1 MLKVTPERS
10 DASCMDP
17 RDDATDWDFDDGLLG
32 PWGRDRDVAADGDVE
47 VDDEPIRKGGGPP
60 GRSAFLPGGR
70 LRRLNR
76 DRVRSKDRAP
86 VAEPVLSAFRPATEE
101 PAFRPISEWLEE
113 PATTGAEPTTDPG
126 PGGWDPFA
134 EPFFGEAPDPADV
147 AAEPVPQPTE
157 RARTSNSSS
166 RDRAFPGGRAKLPRL
181 NTSNEGPELD
191 FVSTAFIPGQETGED
206 DAPRTGFHGYNTYES
221 LFADATIAEPL
232 TRPTDGDAYAVLGV
246 DPDADWKDI
255 VRAHRRLVKAN
266 HPDHLVDAPASER
279 HAAEERLRQ
288 INLAYREVK
297 DDRRERGE
305 SSDGDGPDLED

>member
-1 MLKVTPERS
+1 MLKVAPQRS

-32 PWGRDRDVAADGDVE
+32 PWARDRDVGDDSAAAE
-47 VDDEPIRKGGGPP
+47 LDDEPIRKGGGPP

-76 DRVRSKDRAP
+76 DRPRSKERAP
-86 VAEPVLSAFRPATEE
+86 VAEPALSAFRPAADE
-101 PAFRPISEWLEE
+101 PAFRPISEWTAEPVATE
-113 PATTGAEPTTDPG
+113 PAPTADAG
-126 PGGWDPFA
+126 LGGWDPFA
-134 EPFFGEAPDPADV
+134 DQFFGDGGDAAD
-147 AAEPVPQPTE
+147 ATAEPTPQATG
-157 RARTSNSSS
+157 RSASTTS

-181 NTSNEGPELD
+181 NTATDGPEID
-191 FVSTAFIPGQETGED
+191 FVSTAFIPGSEPDRD

-232 TRPTDGDAYAVLGV
+232 TRPTDDDAYVVLGV
-246 DPDADWKDI
+246 EPDAEWKDI

-305 SSDGDGPDLED
+305 SADGEGADSED

>member
-1 MLKVTPERS
+1 MLKVAPQRS
-10 DASCMDP
+10 DAWCMDP
-17 RDDATDWDFDDGLLG
+17 LDDATDWDFDDGMLG
-32 PWGRDRDVAADGDVE
+32 PWGRDRDVDDSAAAQ

-76 DRVRSKDRAP
+76 DRLRPKDRAP
-86 VAEPVLSAFRPATEE
+86 VAEPALSAFRPANDE
-101 PAFRPISEWLEE
+101 PAFRPISEWM
-113 PATTGAEPTTDPG
+113 AEPSTTEAAPTPDPG

-134 EPFFGEAPDPADV
+134 EPFFGEAGDGADV
-147 AAEPVPQPTE
+147 VAEPAPQPTD
-157 RARTSNSSS
+157 RTRSSGASS

-181 NTSNEGPELD
+181 NTSTDGPELD
-191 FVSTAFIPGQETGED
+191 FVSTAFIPGQEPEDD

-232 TRPTDGDAYAVLGV
+232 TRPTDDDAYAVLGV
-246 DPDADWKDI
+246 APDAEWKDI

-297 DDRRERGE
+297 DDRRDRGE
-305 SSDGDGPDLED
+305 SAEGDGSDLED